1 MIMHAFHP
9 NEAGV
14 GVKRGGQCLSISFLW
29 REIEWRESI
38 SNNQWFLT
46 FENVMQANNFH
57 FRRMK
62 IFQVSYSYGFAH
74 PQSPP
79 WTFS

>member
-1 MIMHAFHP
+1 M
-9 NEAGV
+9 GV
-14 GVKRGGQCLSISFLW
+14 QREGSMPFYFFSVE

-46 FENVMQANNFH
+46 FENVMQANNSH
-57 FRRMK
+57 FKRMK
-62 IFQVSYSYGFAH
+62 IFYVSDSYGFTH